1 MPINLD
7 ISRDSWT
14 VQQREYLLDFSPT
27 AIALGSSAIVKV
39 SGLNRF
45 RTLHGSLK
53 QACLGPPE
61 GSANVP
67 PSLRQF
73 RGVSGLLGQIRAAKR
88 FCGRLQQG
96 FTEVPPRFHQGC
108 ACFVFSLIFW
118 GRSSWAAKRFRGR
131 FHQGCASF
139 VISLVFW
146 GASVL
151 DRFGLPKG
159 SEKVPWKAPSR
170 FHQGFTEVPPRFH
183 QISANFVISLVF
195 WGKSVLGC
203 QILPSLI

>member
-1 MPINLD
+1 M
-7 ISRDSWT
+7 
-14 VQQREYLLDFSPT
+14 F
-27 AIALGSSAIVKV
+27 
-39 SGLNRF
+39 
-45 RTLHGSLK
+45 H
-53 QACLGPPE
+53 QACASFVVSLVFWGKSVLGCQK
-61 GSANVP
+61 V
-67 PSLRQF
+67 LWK
-73 RGVSGLLGQIRAAKR
+73 VAAG
-88 FCGRLQQG
+88 FHQG

-108 ACFVFSLIFW
+108 VISLIFW

-159 SEKVPWKAPSR
+159 SEKVPWKVPSIK
-170 FHQGFTEVPPRFH
+170 VPPGFH
-183 QISANFVISLVF
+183 RGSTKISPNFGKFCDLSFVF